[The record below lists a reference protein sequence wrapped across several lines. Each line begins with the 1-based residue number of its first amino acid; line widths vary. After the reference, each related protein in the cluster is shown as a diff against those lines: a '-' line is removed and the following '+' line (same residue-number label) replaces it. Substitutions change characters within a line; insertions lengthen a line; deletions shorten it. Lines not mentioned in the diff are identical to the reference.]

1 MVRTHASF
9 NVLTVTYHNSK
20 MSVAVLR
27 AKERKTTMLN
37 ALGVVFAVRMD
48 HVCITVRDVDKS
60 IEFYSKGLGLKVL
73 RISVLNPS
81 PEIVYKNAYMYS
93 ESFLLELITGES
105 SATQQQTPESWE
117 KTMRGSLGIT
127 HLGMRVRDLDAAVN
141 RLKAAGATMIGE
153 PFRVSKETTKIVYVA
168 GKPLPKIGYA
178 KKPSRKP
185 WRIAVFK
192 DPDGIIVELVER

>member
-1 MVRTHASF
+1 
-9 NVLTVTYHNSK
+9 
-20 MSVAVLR
+20 
-27 AKERKTTMLN
+27 MLN
-37 ALGVVFAVRMD
+37 ELGVVFAVRMD

-153 PFRVSKETTKIVYVA
+153 PFGVSKETTKIVYVA
-168 GKPLPKIGYA
+168 GKPLPKIDYA
-178 KKPSRKP
+178 KKPGRKP